1 MTDGENAVA
10 LNQTPPRKAAFTMK
24 EAGEALRVGQTKIYA
39 LIKTGEL
46 RTRKLG
52 RRRLVL
58 ADDLNKFLEELPSN

>member
-1 MTDGENAVA
+1 
-10 LNQTPPRKAAFTMK
+10 MK

-58 ADDLNKFLEELPSN
+58 ADDLNKFLEQLPSN